1 MSASEERPVRLGR
14 GALPPGFTR
23 RALAVPAGEERVA
36 DTAGWGDALVVVER
50 GQVELERRGGTR
62 GRFGRGDILWVS
74 AGSLR
79 ALRNPGR
86 ELALLVAVF
95 RADDFPGRSP
105 SHGTMA
111 TPGGRHDC

>member
-1 MSASEERPVRLGR
+1 VSASEERPARIGG
-14 GALPPGFTR
+14 GALPPNFAR
-23 RALAVPAGEERVA
+23 RSLAIRPGAECVVETA
-36 DTAGWGDALVVVER
+36 DWGDALVVVER

-62 GRFGRGDILWVS
+62 GRFGRGDILWVG

-95 RADDFPGRSP
+95 RCDEFPSRSP
-105 SHGTMA
+105 SQLVMT
-111 TPGGRHDC
+111 TSRRTT